1 MGSFV
6 WITPGLRDLV
16 PRRVVV
22 GRHDSAPLLPPRS
35 WRRDHRCATTSWSP
49 GSSTRMGTGIERRTP
64 SCLPRYGRPPAARSR
79 PPRQGFGGGARLA
92 VGRVGVLAHSSRNR
106 VPISA
111 CCACSS
117 SSRCSASAAR
127 RLDHRPG
134 AGRAVPLR
142 GHGRR
147 SPRCPAR
154 TGRSGAS
161 APSDARSGT
170 PPADLSSV
178 QAPQRTVWP
187 APGVSPSG
195 HWTPSPSAHLRSS
208 DWRRARCPLQEYSA
222 GPQLGA
228 PGLYGSPAH
237 RRERDLRGSR

>member
-1 MGSFV
+1 M
-6 WITPGLRDLV
+6 TPRHCFLRAAGAGTTGVRRHPGPRVAARGWAPASSGGRRHASHGTDGHPQHARDL
-16 PRRVVV
+16 R
-22 GRHDSAPLLPPRS
+22 GKDSAAVRGSRS
-35 WRRDHRCATTSWSP
+35 AVSGSW
-49 GSSTRMGTGIERRTP
+49 
-64 SCLPRYGRPPAARSR
+64 
-79 PPRQGFGGGARLA
+79 
-92 VGRVGVLAHSSRNR
+92 AHSSRNR

-111 CCACSS
+111 RCACSS

-161 APSDARSGT
+161 APSGARSGT
-170 PPADLSSV
+170 PLADLSSV